1 VAAANAQAMNI
12 FVFLHIIFVIVAFG
26 LTTGVGV
33 VMAAVGRSA
42 DPRAIRIAV
51 KAGLP
56 MSMTGGALLLLGA
69 IFGFGAAGTLGIP
82 TNAPWLIAAYIMT
95 LLLLLMG
102 FLVFVPWQRRLL
114 QAAASCADDRPSPEL
129 VAVANEKAPGIAGP
143 ISGILWL
150 LLIYVMVAKP

>member
-1 VAAANAQAMNI
+1 MNI
-12 FVFLHIIFVIVAFG
+12 SVFLHIFFVLVAFG

-56 MSMTGGALLLLGA
+56 MTMGGGIFLLLSA
-69 IFGFGAAGTLGIP
+69 VFGFWAAGEMSIP
-82 TNAPWLIAAYIMT
+82 PNAPWLIAAYIMVLA
-95 LLLLLMG
+95 LLLLG
-102 FLVFVPWQRRLL
+102 FLVFAPWQRRLL
-114 QAAASCADDRPSPEL
+114 QASAACADDRPSPEL
-129 VAVANEKAPGIAGP
+129 VAVANAKAPAIAGP

-150 LLIYVMVAKP
+150 LLVYVMVAKP